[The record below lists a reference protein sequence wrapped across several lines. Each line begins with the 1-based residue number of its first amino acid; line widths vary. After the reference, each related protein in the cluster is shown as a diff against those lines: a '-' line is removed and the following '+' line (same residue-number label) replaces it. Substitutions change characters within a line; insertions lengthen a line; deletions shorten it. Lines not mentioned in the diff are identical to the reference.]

1 MRKRTLKF
9 LISKTKFITKIEDFI
24 KKMGDIKL
32 QLKREKKK
40 KKKPNP
46 IANLRI
52 YGLSLFLSFQFSIC

>member
-40 KKKPNP
+40 KKPNP